1 MASERLFT
9 RPFLLCFAANL
20 VQGVAFN
27 LFLHFPGFLKQ
38 LGSNEI
44 EVGLLSSLT
53 AVAAIGV
60 RPWVGRTMDS
70 RGRRPVI
77 LMGAALNVLVVG
89 LYLTVRGIGPWIYL
103 LRVGHGLAEAMLF
116 ASLFTYAADY
126 VPAARRTQGLAIF
139 GVSGMLPIS
148 LGGLLGDWLLSHY
161 DYAALFQVAF
171 GFAVV
176 ALLLSF
182 PLRDEPHE
190 SGAREPSR
198 AFLEVLTQRDL
209 VPLWF
214 VGAVFS
220 VALAAVFVFVKLFVE
235 ETGLGSVGLFF
246 TSYTAVALVF
256 RVFFGWLPD
265 RIGPKRVLFPALA
278 TLTLGFVM
286 LALAADPTDVAVAG
300 ALCGAGHGYT
310 FPILFGMVVTRARD
324 AERGAAM
331 SIFTALFDAGVLVG
345 GPLFGWTYGQRL
357 LLAIP
362 SWGLFAELTHYALL
376 YAVGALI
383 LAAGSVAYAILDRGR
398 EA

>member
-1 MASERLFT
+1 
-9 RPFLLCFAANL
+9 
-20 VQGVAFN
+20 
-27 LFLHFPGFLKQ
+27 
-38 LGSNEI
+38 
-44 EVGLLSSLT
+44 
-53 AVAAIGV
+53 
-60 RPWVGRTMDS
+60 
-70 RGRRPVI
+70 
-77 LMGAALNVLVVG
+77 
-89 LYLTVRGIGPWIYL
+89 
-103 LRVGHGLAEAMLF
+103 MLF

-161 DYAALFQVAF
+161 DYAALFLVAF
-171 GFAVV
+171 GFAVI
-176 ALLLSF
+176 ALLLSL

-286 LALAADPTDVAVAG
+286 LALAADPTTRPRCRARRGHVDLHRALRRRGPGRGPAVRVDLWTTPAAG
-300 ALCGAGHGYT
+300 DSVLGSVRRAHPLRAALC
-310 FPILFGMVVTRARD
+310 R
-324 AERGAAM
+324 
-331 SIFTALFDAGVLVG
+331 G
-345 GPLFGWTYGQRL
+345 GPDPGG
-357 LLAIP
+357 
-362 SWGLFAELTHYALL
+362 G
-376 YAVGALI
+376 
-383 LAAGSVAYAILDRGR
+383 
-398 EA
+398 